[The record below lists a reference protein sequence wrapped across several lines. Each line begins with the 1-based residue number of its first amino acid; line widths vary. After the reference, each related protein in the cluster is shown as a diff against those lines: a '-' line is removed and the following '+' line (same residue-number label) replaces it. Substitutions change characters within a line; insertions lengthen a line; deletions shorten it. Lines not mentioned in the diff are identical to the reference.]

1 MKIRT
6 LSMSVTAIILT
17 CCTFSSSAQT
27 LTPDLRAVL
36 DGKGWKGDMNK
47 TNIEHPTSNAEHRS
61 RGHATC
67 STFDVRC
74 SMFSVRCLPFCL

>member
-61 RGHATC
+61 RRQATC
-67 STFDVRC
+67 STFDVKIDA
-74 SMFSVRCLPFCL
+74 